1 MLFGKRPWPAE
12 AGRIKT
18 VALAGN
24 PNVGKSTVFNALTG
38 MNQHTGNWSG
48 KTVSLAEG
56 EFSGESC
63 RIKITDLPGTY
74 SLYAH
79 SAEEEIAGDY
89 ICFGNC
95 DAVAVVCDATCL
107 LRNMNLVLQ
116 ITEAVDNVVV
126 CVNLMDEAERKGIAV
141 DLDELGRRLG
151 VRVCGVSARQ
161 TKTLG
166 VLCDMLENSVLS
178 GEGCDGFKMTY
189 SEDIERAAGLLSDF
203 LCENYTFAFSAR
215 WASLRLLEGDG
226 YYTRRIFSLLGA
238 EYREDDGLYDKV
250 QAVTDEL
257 TAQGTDREALSDEY
271 ARTVSEKA
279 EEICCGI
286 IVESG
291 DIRSSDERV
300 DRILTGRR
308 FGYPIMLLLLLA
320 CFFITVKGADYPSG
334 LLSEL
339 LFSAVPILNRF
350 FGYIGVSEFI
360 RGLIVDGGYTTLAFV
375 VSVMLP
381 PMAIFFPLFTFLE
394 DIGYLP
400 RVAYNLDR
408 PFARCSACGK
418 QSLTMCMSLGC
429 TAAGVCGCRI
439 IDSKR
444 ERLLAILTAS
454 FVPCNGKLP
463 TLVSVIVI
471 FLAGS
476 GGILSATVCA
486 LILTGVIVF
495 SVLMTFAAT
504 RLLSASVLRGAPS
517 SFALELP
524 PYRPPKIRDI
534 LVRSLI
540 DRTLKLL
547 FRAATVAFPC
557 GLIIWLLANVSVGG
571 GSLISYIASALD
583 PIGSLIGLDG
593 AVLCA
598 FVLGLPANEIVLPIA
613 LMIYTSSGS
622 VPVGAE
628 MGGVLLENG
637 WGVMTAISF
646 MIFSLLHWPCSTTL
660 WQIKKE
666 TGSWAY
672 TMLAAALPTLFGIVI
687 CISLNLFL

>member
-1 MLFGKRPWPAE
+1 MLFGKRGISADT
-12 AGRIKT
+12 GNRKT

-38 MNQHTGNWSG
+38 MKQHTGNWSG
-48 KTVSLAEG
+48 KTVSLADG
-56 EFSGESC
+56 EFFGGAC

-79 SAEEEIAGDY
+79 SAEEEIAGDF
-89 ICFGNC
+89 ICFCDC

-126 CVNLMDEAERKGIAV
+126 CVNLMDEAERKGISV

-151 VRVCGVSARQ
+151 VRVCGVSARHRE
-161 TKTLG
+161 TLG
-166 VLCDMLENSVLS
+166 AFCDMLEEAVLS
-178 GEGCDGFKMTY
+178 DGGGGVYKMSY
-189 SEDIERAAGLLSDF
+189 SEEIERAADALTDF
-203 LCENYTFAFSAR
+203 LCEKYSFAFSAR

-226 YYTRRIFSLLGA
+226 YYTRRIFSYLGA
-238 EYREDDGLYDKV
+238 EYREGDALYDRVK
-250 QAVTDEL
+250 AVTDGLFES
-257 TAQGTDREALSDEY
+257 GTDREALSDEY
-271 ARTVSEKA
+271 ARTVSERA
-279 EEICCGI
+279 EEVCRGI

-291 DIRSSDERV
+291 DIRSSDERA

-308 FGYPIMLLLLLA
+308 FGYPVMLLLLLA
-320 CFFITVKGADYPSG
+320 CFFITVKGADLLSG
-334 LLSEL
+334 LLSGL
-339 LFSAVPILNRF
+339 LLSAVPVLNCF
-350 FGYIGVSEFI
+350 FEYIGVSEFT

-408 PFARCSACGK
+408 PFAQCSACGK

-429 TAAGVCGCRI
+429 TAVGVCGCRI

-463 TLVSVIVI
+463 TLVSLIVI

-476 GGILSATVCA
+476 GVLSAAVSA

-504 RLLSASVLRGAPS
+504 RLLSATVLRGAPS
-517 SFALELP
+517 SFTLELP
-524 PYRPPKIRDI
+524 PYRPPRIRDI
-534 LVRSLI
+534 IVRSLV
-540 DRTLKLL
+540 DRTLKLIL
-547 FRAATVAFPC
+547 RAATVAFPC
-557 GLIIWLLANVSVGG
+557 GIIIWLLANVSVGDV
-571 GSLISYIASALD
+571 SLIACMSSALD
-583 PIGSLIGLDG
+583 PIGVMLGLDG
-593 AVLCA
+593 ALLCS
-598 FVLGLPANEIVLPIA
+598 FILGLPANEIVLPIA

-622 VPVGAE
+622 IPIGAE
-628 MGGVLLENG
+628 MGELLISNG
-637 WGVMTAISF
+637 WSAMTAVSF
-646 MIFSLLHWPCSTTL
+646 VIFSLLHWPCSTTL

-666 TGSWAY
+666 TGSIAY
-672 TMLAAALPTLFGIVI
+672 TLLAALLPTLFGAVI
-687 CISLNLFL
+687 CILLNLII

>member
-1 MLFGKRPWPAE
+1 MLFDKRGKSADT
-12 AGRIKT
+12 GNKKT

-38 MNQHTGNWSG
+38 MKQHTGNWSG
-48 KTVSLAEG
+48 KTVSLADG
-56 EFSGESC
+56 EFFGGAC

-79 SAEEEIAGDY
+79 SAEEEIAGDF
-89 ICFGNC
+89 ICFCDC

-126 CVNLMDEAERKGIAV
+126 CVNLMDEAKRKGISV

-151 VRVCGVSARQ
+151 VRVCGVSARHR
-161 TKTLG
+161 KTLG
-166 VLCDMLENSVLS
+166 AFCDMLEEAVLS
-178 GEGCDGFKMTY
+178 DGGGGVYKMTY
-189 SEDIERAAGLLSDF
+189 SEEIERAADALTDF
-203 LCENYTFAFSAR
+203 LCEKYSFAFSAR

-226 YYTRRIFSLLGA
+226 YYTRRIFSYLGA
-238 EYREDDGLYDKV
+238 EYREGDALYDRVKTVTDGLF
-250 QAVTDEL
+250 ES
-257 TAQGTDREALSDEY
+257 GTDREALSDEY
-271 ARTVSEKA
+271 ARTVSERA
-279 EEICCGI
+279 EEVCRGI

-291 DIRSSDERV
+291 DIRSSDERA

-308 FGYPIMLLLLLA
+308 FGYPVMLLLLLA
-320 CFFITVKGADYPSG
+320 CFFITVKGADLLSG
-334 LLSEL
+334 LLSGL
-339 LFSAVPILNRF
+339 LLSAVPVLNCF
-350 FGYIGVSEFI
+350 FEYIGVSEFT
-360 RGLIVDGGYTTLAFV
+360 RGLMVDGGYTTLAFV

-408 PFARCSACGK
+408 PFAQCSACGK

-429 TAAGVCGCRI
+429 TAVGVCGCRI

-476 GGILSATVCA
+476 GVLSAAVSA

-504 RLLSASVLRGAPS
+504 RLLSATVLRGAPS
-517 SFALELP
+517 SFTLELP
-524 PYRPPKIRDI
+524 PYRPPRIRDI
-534 LVRSLI
+534 IVRSLV

-547 FRAATVAFPC
+547 LRAATVAFPC
-557 GLIIWLLANVSVGG
+557 GIIIWLLANVSVGDV
-571 GSLISYIASALD
+571 SLIACMSSALD
-583 PIGSLIGLDG
+583 PIGVMLGLDG
-593 AVLCA
+593 ALLCA
-598 FVLGLPANEIVLPIA
+598 FILGLPANEIVLPIA

-622 VPVGAE
+622 IPIGAE
-628 MGGVLLENG
+628 MGELLISNG
-637 WGVMTAISF
+637 WSAMTAVSF

-666 TGSWAY
+666 TGSIAY
-672 TMLAAALPTLFGIVI
+672 TLLAALLPTLFGAVI
-687 CISLNLFL
+687 CILLNLII

>member
-1 MLFGKRPWPAE
+1 MLFDKRGKSADT
-12 AGRIKT
+12 GNKKT

-38 MNQHTGNWSG
+38 MKQHTGNWSG
-48 KTVSLAEG
+48 KTVSLADG
-56 EFSGESC
+56 EFFGGTC

-79 SAEEEIAGDY
+79 SAEEEIAGDF
-89 ICFGNC
+89 ICFCDC

-126 CVNLMDEAERKGIAV
+126 CVNLMDEAKRKGISV

-151 VRVCGVSARQ
+151 VRVCGVSARHR
-161 TKTLG
+161 KTLG
-166 VLCDMLENSVLS
+166 AFCDMLEEAVLS
-178 GEGCDGFKMTY
+178 DGGGGVYKMTY
-189 SEDIERAAGLLSDF
+189 SEEIERAADALTDF
-203 LCENYTFAFSAR
+203 LCEKYSFAFSAR

-226 YYTRRIFSLLGA
+226 YYTHRIFSYLGA
-238 EYREDDGLYDKV
+238 EYREGDALYDRVK
-250 QAVTDEL
+250 AVTDGLFES
-257 TAQGTDREALSDEY
+257 GTDREALSDEY
-271 ARTVSEKA
+271 ARTVSERA
-279 EEICCGI
+279 EEVCRGI

-291 DIRSSDERV
+291 DIRSSDERA

-308 FGYPIMLLLLLA
+308 FGYPVMLLLLLA
-320 CFFITVKGADYPSG
+320 CFFITVKGADLLSG
-334 LLSEL
+334 LLSGL
-339 LFSAVPILNRF
+339 LLSAVPVLNCF
-350 FGYIGVSEFI
+350 FEYIGVSEFT
-360 RGLIVDGGYTTLAFV
+360 RGLMVDGGYTTLAFV

-408 PFARCSACGK
+408 PFAQCSACGK

-429 TAAGVCGCRI
+429 TAVGVCGCRI

-476 GGILSATVCA
+476 GVLSAAVSA

-504 RLLSASVLRGAPS
+504 RLLSATVLRGAPS
-517 SFALELP
+517 SFTLELP
-524 PYRPPKIRDI
+524 PYRPPRIRDI
-534 LVRSLI
+534 IVRSLV

-547 FRAATVAFPC
+547 LRAATVAFPC
-557 GLIIWLLANVSVGG
+557 GIIIWLLANVSVGDV
-571 GSLISYIASALD
+571 SLIACMSSALD
-583 PIGSLIGLDG
+583 PIGVMLGLDG
-593 AVLCA
+593 ALLCA
-598 FVLGLPANEIVLPIA
+598 FILGLPANEIVLPIA

-622 VPVGAE
+622 IPIGAE
-628 MGGVLLENG
+628 MGELLISNG
-637 WGVMTAISF
+637 WSAMTAVSF

-666 TGSWAY
+666 TGSIAY
-672 TMLAAALPTLFGIVI
+672 TLLAALLPTLFGAVI
-687 CISLNLFL
+687 CILLNLII

>member
-1 MLFGKRPWPAE
+1 MLFDKRGKSADT
-12 AGRIKT
+12 GNKKT

-38 MNQHTGNWSG
+38 MKQHTGNWSG
-48 KTVSLAEG
+48 KTVSLADG
-56 EFSGESC
+56 EFFGGAC

-79 SAEEEIAGDY
+79 SAEEEIAGDF
-89 ICFGNC
+89 ICFCDC

-126 CVNLMDEAERKGIAV
+126 CVNLMDEAKRKGISV

-151 VRVCGVSARQ
+151 VRVCGVSARHR
-161 TKTLG
+161 KTLG
-166 VLCDMLENSVLS
+166 AFCDMLEEAVLS
-178 GEGCDGFKMTY
+178 DGGGGVYKMTY
-189 SEDIERAAGLLSDF
+189 SEEIERAADALTDF
-203 LCENYTFAFSAR
+203 LCEKYSFAFSAR

-226 YYTRRIFSLLGA
+226 YYTRRIFSYLGA
-238 EYREDDGLYDKV
+238 EYREGDALYDRVKTVTDGLF
-250 QAVTDEL
+250 ES
-257 TAQGTDREALSDEY
+257 GTDREALSDEY
-271 ARTVSEKA
+271 ARTVSERA
-279 EEICCGI
+279 EEVCRGI

-291 DIRSSDERV
+291 DIRSSDERA

-308 FGYPIMLLLLLA
+308 FGYPVMILLLLA
-320 CFFITVKGADYPSG
+320 CFFITVKGADLLSG
-334 LLSEL
+334 LLSGL
-339 LFSAVPILNRF
+339 LLSAVPVLNCF
-350 FGYIGVSEFI
+350 FEYIGVSEFT
-360 RGLIVDGGYTTLAFV
+360 RGLMVDGGYTTLAFV

-408 PFARCSACGK
+408 PFAQCSACGK

-429 TAAGVCGCRI
+429 TAVGVCGCRI

-476 GGILSATVCA
+476 GVLSAAVSA

-504 RLLSASVLRGAPS
+504 RLLSATVLRGAPS
-517 SFALELP
+517 SFTLELP
-524 PYRPPKIRDI
+524 PYRPPRIRDI
-534 LVRSLI
+534 IVRSLV

-547 FRAATVAFPC
+547 LRAATVAFPC
-557 GLIIWLLANVSVGG
+557 GIIIWLLANVSVGDV
-571 GSLISYIASALD
+571 SLIACMSSALD
-583 PIGSLIGLDG
+583 PIGVMLGLDG
-593 AVLCA
+593 ALLCA
-598 FVLGLPANEIVLPIA
+598 FILGLPANEIVLPIA

-622 VPVGAE
+622 IPIGAE
-628 MGGVLLENG
+628 MGELLISNG
-637 WGVMTAISF
+637 WSAMTAVSF

-666 TGSWAY
+666 TGSIAY
-672 TMLAAALPTLFGIVI
+672 TLLAALLPTLFGAVI
-687 CISLNLFL
+687 CILLNLII